1 MKTITLQEA
10 FSLIQEAN
18 AVIVDDNA
26 LVYPSQYELTGE
38 DDNEWLYLSWEE
50 ELVDFALTFIEEEAE
65 IKFDGSSI
73 YMEDSDGDECKLT
86 LLVPMNKL
94 AEISI

>member
-10 FSLIQEAN
+10 FSLIQEAT

-50 ELVDFALTFIEEEAE
+50 EFVDFALTFIEEEAE